1 MEKVIAVVVT
11 YNRQVLLAECIAALR
26 NQTKHIDK
34 ILVIN
39 NGSTDNTESWLSQQH
54 DVEYFT
60 QKNIGSGGGFN
71 TGINLAYQK
80 GYDWIWLMDD
90 DGFPKSDALENLL
103 EDNAD
108 RKLCLRNCAVINKED
123 KNSFVWKTGNYT
135 GLNEV
140 SEPIIHNFAHPFNGT
155 LLHKEVIKRVGL
167 PKKELFIWGDETE
180 YYHRIITKYKIPFY
194 TKVNSIHYHPAS
206 AYSYKNDWDY
216 SSNWK
221 MYYYVRNRLHILKTK
236 FSKSPFIA
244 LMVYLGFL
252 ISFSAIIMIFQKTH
266 KFKKLGFILWPVKDA
281 FTNNC
286 EATPAMILQRL
297 NSSRKY
303 NLIHYFQFQLKLI
316 KGTVSQQTG
325 PSISKL
331 KEAA

>member
-11 YNRQVLLAECIAALR
+11 YNRQILLSECITALR
-26 NQTKHIDK
+26 NQTRRIDK

-39 NGSTDNTESWLSQQH
+39 NGSTDNTEVWLSQQN
-54 DVEYFT
+54 DVEFFT

-71 TGINLAYQK
+71 KGIQLAYEK

-103 EDNAD
+103 EDDIN

-123 KNSFVWKTGNYT
+123 KNSFVWKTGNYK
-135 GLNEV
+135 GINDV
-140 SEPIIHNFAHPFNGT
+140 KEPIINNFAHPFNGT
-155 LLHKEVIKRVGL
+155 LLHKNIIEKVGL

-180 YYHRIITKYKIPFY
+180 YYQRIITKYKIPFY
-194 TKVNSIHYHPAS
+194 TKTNSIHYHPAS

-221 MYYYVRNRLHILKTK
+221 MYFYVRNRFHILKTK
-236 FSKSPFIA
+236 FSNSRFIA
-244 LMVYLGFL
+244 LMVYIGFL
-252 ISFSAIIMIFQKTH
+252 ISFSGFIILFQKTD
-266 KFKKLGFILWPVKDA
+266 KVRKLNFILWPVKDA
-281 FTNNC
+281 LTNNC
-286 EATPAMILQRL
+286 EATPSMVLQRL
-297 NSSRKY
+297 NSSHRY

-316 KGTVSQQTG
+316 KGSVPHSSRG
-325 PSISKL
+325 SLNKL